1 MKSFMKYI
9 LCAPLLSL
17 FLLTSC
23 EVKEIKAYDVLK
35 DPVQIFP
42 DYTAIT
48 LPPNIA
54 PINFSIEAEGEQF
67 QVKISA
73 SKGHPILLKTNKE
86 VQIPIKKWKALISQ
100 NLNDTLHIEVFV
112 RRESKWY
119 RYPVIS
125 NFIAPDS
132 IDRYLTY
139 RLIEPGY
146 RYWREMGIFQ
156 RNLES
161 FDEQPI
167 LTNRFSSDEYKSTQ
181 CMNCHSFQ
189 NYGTDRFLFHLRT
202 GKGGT
207 VFYDKGTYRK
217 INMRQDSALS
227 AAVYPAWHPSLN
239 LVAFSTNKTSQA
251 FHMYN
256 PQKVEVL
263 DTYSDLVLFDV
274 EKKKLTPI
282 FRTDSI
288 LETFPT
294 WSPDGKWLYYCA
306 ASNLP
311 SYTDKAT
318 HTAEMYKN
326 YTEVRYHLLRI
337 PFDQDTHTFGA
348 PDTIVRIHNTKASL
362 SFPRVS
368 PDGRYLL
375 FTASAYGTFSIWH
388 KSSELYV
395 VDLQTMQMSAL
406 KAANSKEADSY
417 HSWSSNGRWI
427 AFSSRRLD
435 GQYTRTFITYFNK
448 AGIASKA
455 FLLPQKSP
463 TINQTLYKAFNVPEL
478 SREAVKTTYRE
489 LERVAAQEAEPLK
502 K

>member
-1 MKSFMKYI
+1 MKCKIKYI
-9 LCAPLLSL
+9 LWAQMLSFFLLS
-17 FLLTSC
+17 SC
-23 EVKEIKAYDVLK
+23 EVKEIKEYTALK
-35 DPVQIFP
+35 DPLKIFP

-54 PINFSIEAEGEQF
+54 PMNFSIEEPGELF
-67 QVKISA
+67 QVKIYA
-73 SKGHPILLKTNKE
+73 PKGNPILLKTSKE
-86 VQIPIKKWKALISQ
+86 VQIPMKKWKALLSQ
-100 NLNDTLHIEVFV
+100 NVNDTLHIEVYV
-112 RRESKWY
+112 RREAKWY

-125 NFIAPDS
+125 NFIAPDP
-132 IDRYLTY
+132 IDPYLTY

-146 RYWREMGIFQ
+146 RYWHEMGITQ
-156 RNLES
+156 RDLET
-161 FDEQPI
+161 FEERPI
-167 LTNRFSSDEYKSTQ
+167 LTNRLSPDEYKSTQ

-207 VFYDKGTYRK
+207 VFYDKGTYTK
-217 INMRQDSALS
+217 MNMRQDSALS

-239 LVAFSTNKTSQA
+239 LVAFSTNKTSQS
-251 FHMYN
+251 FHTNN
-256 PQKVEVL
+256 PQKIEVL
-263 DTYSDLVLFDV
+263 DTYSDLVLYDV
-274 EKKKLTPI
+274 EKKKMTTI
-282 FRTDSI
+282 FQTDSI

-311 SYTDKAT
+311 SYADKAA
-318 HTAEMYKN
+318 HTAEMYKC
-326 YTEVRYHLLRI
+326 YTTIRYHLLRI

-348 PDTIVRIHNTKASL
+348 PDTVVRIHNTKASI
-362 SFPRVS
+362 SFPRIS
-368 PDGRYLL
+368 PDGRYVL
-375 FTASAYGTFSIWH
+375 FTAAAYGTFSIWH
-388 KSSELYV
+388 KSSDLYV
-395 VDLQTMQMSAL
+395 VDLQSMQMSSL
-406 KAANSKEADSY
+406 KAANSPESDSY

-435 GQYTRTFITYFNK
+435 GQYTRTFMTYFNK
-448 AGIASKA
+448 KGIASKA

-463 TINQTLYKAFNVPEL
+463 TTNQTLYKAFNVPEL
-478 SREAVKTTYRE
+478 SREAVKTSYRE

>member
-1 MKSFMKYI
+1 
-9 LCAPLLSL
+9 
-17 FLLTSC
+17 
-23 EVKEIKAYDVLK
+23 
-35 DPVQIFP
+35 
-42 DYTAIT
+42 
-48 LPPNIA
+48 
-54 PINFSIEAEGEQF
+54 
-67 QVKISA
+67 
-73 SKGHPILLKTNKE
+73 
-86 VQIPIKKWKALISQ
+86 
-100 NLNDTLHIEVFV
+100 
-112 RRESKWY
+112 
-119 RYPVIS
+119 
-125 NFIAPDS
+125 
-132 IDRYLTY
+132 
-139 RLIEPGY
+139 
-146 RYWREMGIFQ
+146 
-156 RNLES
+156 
-161 FDEQPI
+161 
-167 LTNRFSSDEYKSTQ
+167 
-181 CMNCHSFQ
+181 
-189 NYGTDRFLFHLRT
+189 
-202 GKGGT
+202 
-207 VFYDKGTYRK
+207 
-217 INMRQDSALS
+217 
-227 AAVYPAWHPSLN
+227 
-239 LVAFSTNKTSQA
+239 
-251 FHMYN
+251 MYN

-417 HSWSSNGRWI
+417 HSWSSNSKWVV
-427 AFSSRRLD
+427 FSSRRLD
-435 GQYTRTFITYFNK
+435 GLYTRPFI
-448 AGIASKA
+448 AHVGEGGVLSKP
-455 FLLPQKSP
+455 FVLPQKS
-463 TINQTLYKAFNVPEL
+463 TDYYTFLTKSYNIPEFVKGK
-478 SREAVKTTYRE
+478 VKTDTYKLASQIKEGNLRKTKF
-489 LERVAAQEAEPLK
+489 VNNMK
-502 K
+502 